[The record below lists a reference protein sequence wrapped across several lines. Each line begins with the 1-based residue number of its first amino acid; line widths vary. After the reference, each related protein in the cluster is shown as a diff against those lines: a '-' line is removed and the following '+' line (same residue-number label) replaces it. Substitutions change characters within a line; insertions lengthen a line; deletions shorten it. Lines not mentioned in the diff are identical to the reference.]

1 MIKNIVFD
9 IGDVLIEFHWKK
21 TMQEHG
27 FSEAVISAFEKDIVM
42 SEDWNQ
48 LDLGVLPEQEIF
60 EHFKEKIPAYAEEL
74 DRFLEFR
81 EEIVT
86 PFPGTRA
93 WLTDLKKRGY
103 HIYLLSNY
111 PKSFFE
117 LHASKRFDFMD
128 LVDGAVV
135 SYEVQSIKPD
145 KKIYEHL
152 FKRYNIKPEE
162 SVFLDDRPMNVQA
175 ARQLHMQA
183 IHYKEHKQA
192 VEELDDLLAICFTK
206 EGQSC
211 IYKSHVMSL
220 WKDRLQFP
228 DGDIVEYDLVKQ
240 KGGACVLPV
249 DEDGNVYLVK
259 QYRNTLNRVNLEV
272 PAGCYDTPDE
282 APLACAKRELSEEL
296 GISAG
301 TWTYFTEII
310 TDIGISDERVA
321 VFFASDLMMGAC
333 RLDREEFIRL
343 VKLPYSQALQMVY
356 EGEIVDAKTVVALLG
371 YKNFF
376 DKLKE

>member
-9 IGDVLIEFHWKK
+9 IGEVLIDFHWKK

-27 FSEAVISAFEKDIVM
+27 FSEAAISAFEKNIIM
-42 SEDWNQ
+42 SEDWKQ
-48 LDLGVLPEQEIF
+48 LDLGVLPEPEIF
-60 EHFKEKIPAYAEEL
+60 ERFQEKIPAYKEEL

-81 EEIVT
+81 GEIVT
-86 PFPGTRA
+86 PFSGTRA
-93 WLTDLKKRGY
+93 WLTDLKERGY

-117 LHASKRFDFMD
+117 LHAAKRFDFMD
-128 LVDGAVV
+128 LIDGAVI
-135 SYEVQSIKPD
+135 SYEVQCIKPD
-145 KKIYEHL
+145 KKIYEQL
-152 FKRYNIKPEE
+152 FRKYNIKPEE
-162 SVFLDDRPMNVQA
+162 SVFLDDRPVNVQA

-183 IHYKEHKQA
+183 IHFKGQEQA
-192 VEELDDLLAICFTK
+192 KEELNDLLALCFTK

-211 IYKSHVMSL
+211 IYQSHVMSL
-220 WKDRLQFP
+220 WKDRLQLP

-240 KGGACVLPV
+240 KGGACALPI
-249 DEDGNVYLVK
+249 DEEGNVYLVK

-282 APLACAKRELSEEL
+282 PPLVCAKRELSEEL
-296 GISAG
+296 GISAD

-321 VFFASDLMMGAC
+321 VFFASDLTMGAC
-333 RLDREEFIRL
+333 RLDREEFIKL
-343 VKLPYSQALQMVY
+343 VKLPYRQALQMVY

-371 YKNFF
+371 YRVFF
-376 DKLKE
+376 EKEKE